1 MTRRSRKI
9 ILMKT
14 CERSEV
20 AGRRGLVQPG
30 SAWFSLAPT
39 DPAGSGGGI
48 SRASASNSST
58 PPKQGGGRQGGGGGG
73 GAAIQIHSSAA
84 FHIYSRRI
92 RSDSSQPGP
101 CICSFGLSFHRCH
114 WLVNKASEKSSD
126 CSSEE
131 VQRRRSSAR
140 KRRAEV
146 HCGIRRG
153 QPKTPSGASLRSEG
167 METPAWVSG
176 RG

>member
-1 MTRRSRKI
+1 
-9 ILMKT
+9 MKT
-14 CERSEV
+14 CERSEG
-20 AGRRGLVQPG
+20 AGRRGLVQLG
-30 SAWFSLAPT
+30 SAWLSLVQPAPT

-58 PPKQGGGRQGGGGGG
+58 PPKQAGGRQGGGGGGG

-101 CICSFGLSFHRCH
+101 CICSFGLSFHRFH
-114 WLVNKASEKSSD
+114 WPVNKASEKSSD

-131 VQRRRSSAR
+131 VQRRRSAAR

-153 QPKTPSGASLRSEG
+153 QPKTPSGASSRSEG
-167 METPAWVSG
+167 TETPAWVSG